1 MANKKIKLTS
11 PLSLKEVA
19 LESSQFDIPK
29 KIQVD
34 FSKARP
40 SKKFKDG
47 KQTDIFSHYI
57 LEGIDER
64 TAKAVNDGLIDQ
76 EDVKAIKIEV
86 HGSFEEIE
94 ETIEFGGSLF
104 VELLDVQIK
113 ADWVEGRNAGYKAVK
128 LVASGLKLAMQV

>member
-11 PLSLKEVA
+11 PLSLRDVA

-34 FSKARP
+34 FSKARS

-47 KQTDIFSHYI
+47 KQTDILSHYI

-76 EDVKAIKIEV
+76 EDVKSIKIEV

-94 ETIEFGGSLF
+94 ENIEFGGSLF
-104 VELLDVQIK
+104 VELLDVQVK

-128 LVASGLKLAMQV
+128 LVASGLKLIM

>member
-29 KIQVD
+29 KILVD
-34 FSKARP
+34 FSKARS

-47 KQTDIFSHYI
+47 KQTDILSHYI

-94 ETIEFGGSLF
+94 ETVEFGGSLF
-104 VELLDVQIK
+104 VELLDVQVK

-128 LVASGLKLAMQV
+128 LVASGLKLAM

>member
-11 PLSLKEVA
+11 PLSLRDVA

-40 SKKFKDG
+40 SKKFQDG
-47 KQTDIFSHYI
+47 KQTDILSHYI

-76 EDVKAIKIEV
+76 EDVKSIKIEV

-104 VELLDVQIK
+104 VELLDVQVK

-128 LVASGLKLAMQV
+128 LVASGLKLAM

>member
-11 PLSLKEVA
+11 PLSLRDVA

-34 FSKARP
+34 FSKARS

-47 KQTDIFSHYI
+47 KQTDILSHYI

-76 EDVKAIKIEV
+76 EDVKSIKIEV

-94 ETIEFGGSLF
+94 ENIEFGGSLF

-128 LVASGLKLAMQV
+128 LVASGLKLIM

>member
-47 KQTDIFSHYI
+47 K
-57 LEGIDER
+57 
-64 TAKAVNDGLIDQ
+64 
-76 EDVKAIKIEV
+76 
-86 HGSFEEIE
+86 
-94 ETIEFGGSLF
+94 
-104 VELLDVQIK
+104 
-113 ADWVEGRNAGYKAVK
+113 
-128 LVASGLKLAMQV
+128 

>member
-47 KQTDIFSHYI
+47 KQTDILSHYI

-64 TAKAVNDGLIDQ
+64 TAKAVNDGLIDR
-76 EDVKAIKIEV
+76 EDVKTIKIEV
-86 HGSFEEIE
+86 YGSFEDIE
-94 ETIEFGGSLF
+94 DYTEFGKVLT
-104 VELLDVQIK
+104 VELLDVQVK

-128 LVASGLKLAMQV
+128 LVASGLKLAM

>member
-11 PLSLKEVA
+11 PLSLRDVA

-29 KIQVD
+29 KILVD

-40 SKKFKDG
+40 SKFKDG
-47 KQTDIFSHYI
+47 KQTDILSHYI

-76 EDVKAIKIEV
+76 EDVKSIKIEV

-94 ETIEFGGSLF
+94 ETVEFGGSLF
-104 VELLDVQIK
+104 VELLDVQVK

-128 LVASGLKLAMQV
+128 LVASGLKLAM

>member
-1 MANKKIKLTS
+1 M
-11 PLSLKEVA
+11 
-19 LESSQFDIPK
+19 
-29 KIQVD
+29 
-34 FSKARP
+34 
-40 SKKFKDG
+40 
-47 KQTDIFSHYI
+47 SHYI

-94 ETIEFGGSLF
+94 EHIEFGGSLF
-104 VELLDVQIK
+104 VELLEVAVK

-128 LVASGLKLAMQV
+128 LVASGLKLAM

>member
-40 SKKFKDG
+40 SKKYKDG
-47 KQTDIFSHYI
+47 KPTDYI
-57 LEGIDER
+57 GSYVMFGIDER
-64 TAKAVNDGLIDQ
+64 TANAVNDGLIDQ
-76 EDVKAIKIEV
+76 DDVKTIKIEV
-86 HGSFEEIE
+86 LGSFDEIE
-94 ETIEFGGSLF
+94 DYIEFGKPEF
-104 VELLDVQIK
+104 VELLDVQVK
-113 ADWVEGRNAGYKAVK
+113 ADWVDGRNAGYKAVK
-128 LVASGLKLAMQV
+128 LVASGLKVIL

>member
-11 PLSLKEVA
+11 PLSLRDVA

-34 FSKARP
+34 FSKARS

-47 KQTDIFSHYI
+47 KQTDILSHYI

-76 EDVKAIKIEV
+76 EDVKSIKIEV

-94 ETIEFGGSLF
+94 ENIEFGGSLF
-104 VELLDVQIK
+104 VELLDVQVK
-113 ADWVEGRNAGYKAVK
+113 ADWVEGRNSGYKAVK
-128 LVASGLKLAMQV
+128 LVASGLKLIM

>member
-34 FSKARP
+34 FSKARA

-47 KQTDIFSHYI
+47 KQTDILSHYI

-76 EDVKAIKIEV
+76 EDVKSIKIEV

-94 ETIEFGGSLF
+94 EHIEFGGSLF
-104 VELLDVQIK
+104 VELLDVQVK

-128 LVASGLKLAMQV
+128 LVASGLKLAM

>member
-19 LESSQFDIPK
+19 LESSQFDMPK

-40 SKKFKDG
+40 STKFTDG
-47 KQTDIFSHYI
+47 KQTDILSHYI

-76 EDVKAIKIEV
+76 EDVKSIKIEV

-104 VELLDVQIK
+104 VELLDVQVK

-128 LVASGLKLAMQV
+128 LVASGLKLVM

>member
-34 FSKARP
+34 FSKARL

-47 KQTDIFSHYI
+47 KQTDILSHYI

-104 VELLDVQIK
+104 VELLDVQVK

-128 LVASGLKLAMQV
+128 LVASGLKLVM